1 MIREIRGKHM
11 KKKIR
16 GICGLLIGIV
26 VGLVLFVQ
34 PPQNQSTITDSV
46 VKPTSGQTAV
56 QVTNTTGS
64 GHVEIKTQTTTS
76 QEGKMV
82 SRQTTTTSPVR
93 QQQNQTHH

>member
-1 MIREIRGKHM
+1 M
-11 KKKIR
+11 KKRLR
-16 GICGLLIGIV
+16 GIGGLLIGLV
-26 VGLVLFVQ
+26 AGLLLFVQ
-34 PPQNQSTITDSV
+34 PPHNQSTITDSV

-82 SRQTTTTSPVR
+82 SRQTTTTTPVR
-93 QQQNQTHH
+93 QQQNRTHH

>member
-1 MIREIRGKHM
+1 M

-16 GICGLLIGIV
+16 GLCGLLIGII
-26 VGLVLFVQ
+26 VGLLLFAQ
-34 PPQNQSTITDSV
+34 PPRNQSTITDSV

-56 QVTNTTGS
+56 QVTNTTGR

-76 QEGKMV
+76 QEGKTV

-93 QQQNQTHH
+93 QQQSRPHR